1 MIDEREIDLH
11 TNAAILTS
19 VSGITQLI
27 LTSLSRSVTISNR
40 RKLSAH
46 LLMIPLQQISVMRPF
61 H

>member
-11 TNAAILTS
+11 TNVAILTS
-19 VSGITQLI
+19 VSEITQLI
-27 LTSLSRSVTISNR
+27 LTSLSRSVTLSNR

-46 LLMIPLQQISVMRPF
+46 LLMILLQQISVMRPF

>member
-11 TNAAILTS
+11 TNVAILTS
-19 VSGITQLI
+19 VSEITQLI
-27 LTSLSRSVTISNR
+27 LTFLSHSVTLSNR

-46 LLMIPLQQISVMRPF
+46 LLMILLQQISVMRPF